1 MPRDEEVSSIN
12 LTELAKLLTQAVVSS
27 PVVVEAPK
35 NTTPSA
41 PVVQAVVTQVANAV
55 APIVAPT
62 VPRQAIAALATEIT
76 NEVVSNPQIKA
87 ADVNVVIPPKVVNTI
102 ATNAI
107 DRIKELDLLATQNA
121 QANADAIKAL
131 QALETTT
138 PTAAVTPTA
147 TTATKTVSTADVRAA
162 DIASYEAAKKA
173 GLSADIASIDPAVAK
188 KIVEAS
194 SVANMS
200 PEDWNSLT
208 QEEKIAA
215 VKSDREVSQEIAVG
229 ERTKSDPK
237 FNFNL
242 RPDAP
247 KPDDN
252 YIYYYSWVG
261 DDISGEWKLY
271 RAPNT
276 TENMRAYGSRS
287 IGGATQASQTGDING
302 ANALINQPVVD
313 DKGNITLTS
322 TSGATSGTVTSGA
335 TTGTVTGGAT
345 TGTVTGGATTGTVTG
360 GTKTGTVTSGAT
372 TGTVTSGATS
382 GTVTSGTTSGTVTS
396 GTTTGTTTSA
406 TTTGTDYANRQSII
420 TVLQDRFAK
429 YGLSSLSQKIIDLA
443 QNGATEATITI
454 QLQETP
460 EYQIRFAAN
469 ADRLKKGLAV
479 LSPAEYINL
488 EDGYRQILRAYGLTQ
503 FDNDAYVK
511 QFISNDVSAAELST
525 RVATAVQRIQNA
537 DPAVINTLRDYYGI
551 SNNDMVG
558 YVLDPNQQLQKIQRQ
573 VAAAEI
579 GTVARRQ
586 GIEPGV
592 STAEQLAAQ
601 GVSMA
606 EAQKGYATIA
616 DILPTSEKLS
626 QIYSSTAQGYGL
638 AEAEQEIFN
647 SLASAQKRRERL
659 AALEVASFSGQTG
672 MSRTSLAK
680 QTQGQF

>member
-1 MPRDEEVSSIN
+1 MPIEPGEEYIN
-12 LTELAKLLTQAVVSS
+12 LAELAKLLEQA
-27 PVVVEAPK
+27 K
-35 NTTPSA
+35 TTSA
-41 PVVQAVVTQVANAV
+41 P
-55 APIVAPT
+55 APTPTPTTASTPAPT
-62 VPRQAIAALATEIT
+62 V
-76 NEVVSNPQIKA
+76 
-87 ADVNVVIPPKVVNTI
+87 
-102 ATNAI
+102 
-107 DRIKELDLLATQNA
+107 
-121 QANADAIKAL
+121 
-131 QALETTT
+131 TTT
-138 PTAAVTPTA
+138 AVTPTA
-147 TTATKTVSTADVRAA
+147 TVSTVSTADVRAK

-188 KIVEAS
+188 KILEAT
-194 SVANMS
+194 SVANMT
-200 PEDWNSLT
+200 PEEWNSLSR
-208 QEEKIAA
+208 EEKILA
-215 VKSDREVSQEIAVG
+215 VKSDRELAQQIAVA
-229 ERTKSDPK
+229 ERTKSDPML
-237 FNFNL
+237 NFFM
-242 RPDAP
+242 RPTAP
-247 KPDDN
+247 KPDGN
-252 YIYYYSWVG
+252 YIYYYAWIG

-276 TENMRAYGSRS
+276 TENMRAYGARS
-287 IGGATQASQTGDING
+287 IGGATQASQTGDITG
-302 ANALINQPVVD
+302 ANALINQPIVD

-345 TGTVTGGATTGTVTG
+345 TGTVTGGATTGTVTSGATTGTVTG
-360 GTKTGTVTSGAT
+360 GTKTGTITSGAT

-420 TVLQDRFAK
+420 TILQDRFAK

-454 QLQETP
+454 QLQEQP
-460 EYQIRFAAN
+460 EYQMRFAAN

-488 EDGYRQILRAYGLTQ
+488 EDSYRQILRAYGLTQ
-503 FDNDAYVK
+503 FDTDAYVK

-525 RVATAVQRIQNA
+525 RVATAVQRVQNA
-537 DPAVINTLRDYYGI
+537 DPALINTLRDYYGI

-592 STAEQLAAQ
+592 ATAEQLAAQ

-647 SLASAQKRRERL
+647 SLAEAQKKRERL
-659 AALEVASFSGQTG
+659 TALEVGSFSGQSG
-672 MSRTSLAK
+672 MSRTSLTK